1 MVRSFQ
7 ELPDWSFDADE
18 VSAGVYRAFGRDRAG
33 RNVEA
38 SGLDPEAL
46 IEKSTRRAMG
56 TVTSCMGTSWPDH
69 PHLPF
74 GDQKRFWR
82 DPVKR
87 AVGFIHW
94 LGVIWCLSAHRG

>member
-1 MVRSFQ
+1 MPRSFP

-46 IEKSTRRAMG
+46 IEKCRQAALEIMAKEVGRRG
-56 TVTSCMGTSWPDH
+56 
-69 PHLPF
+69 
-74 GDQKRFWR
+74 
-82 DPVKR
+82 
-87 AVGFIHW
+87 
-94 LGVIWCLSAHRG
+94 